1 MKKDSNPF
9 GSKDSVGFGAGG
21 MMKEDSNPFAGSS
34 TAKDAS
40 GVSSSYEGSSTAD
53 RVSASFKASSSSPF
67 NMMKGKQSGGS
78 GFVKDGSPKKR
89 QASLI

>member
-21 MMKEDSNPFAGSS
+21 MMKENSNPFAGSGSS
-34 TAKDAS
+34 TAKGAS
-40 GVSSSYEGSSTAD
+40 GASSSYEGSSTAD
-53 RVSASFKASSSSPF
+53 RISSTFKGSSSSPF

-78 GFVKDGSPKKR
+78 KLCFK
-89 QASLI
+89 